1 LIDAVDRDERTF
13 DNLNENLIVA
23 VTRQSTP
30 AAFVESMKN
39 IVFLSA
45 VHDFRMLKRGSIQ
58 SLASAMAKMGHAVT
72 FISVRFSFLSLLKG
86 DSRNFLLRRSNKPE
100 SVNGVLCYLWFTAI
114 HPFQSKDKFFEL
126 LLRPHYFLHKRW
138 KNRFLDDQLRS
149 ADFIVIESG
158 QGILFSERARRLN
171 PRAKIIYRASDK
183 LSTIGASNILQH
195 ELEKNAEKFDW
206 FCLLSADMANEF
218 AWASEKTFCVP
229 LGIDADEF
237 KDNGPNPYTASINAV
252 SVGSMLF
259 DRSFFQTAAACF
271 PAIQFHVIGCG
282 ADFEAPPNVIFY
294 DEMAFKET
302 LRYIEYASFGIAPYR
317 AVEDAGYLATSS
329 LKLKQYEYLGIPA
342 VCPTFAVGNSRNR
355 FGYIPTDKS
364 SIERAIG
371 AALKSEFVAMAKP
384 LEWRELAQ
392 RLLCPHQY
400 PDCFLPEQSEVR
412 GADLGNEP
420 STANAPVGTI
430 SLVVCTLGDR
440 QRQLTRLIRSLAD
453 QKFNA
458 FEVILVDQN
467 PHGHIDEILKTECSG
482 LVLKHV
488 KSDPGLSIAR
498 NVGLLSATGDIVGFP
513 DDDCWYF
520 PDTLMQ
526 VALFFRQNPKI
537 DILLG
542 RTVDEFDQP
551 SLSPLRKESGSVNRS
566 NVWISGNSNTLFVS
580 KDAIPSAGA
589 FDEKIGVGAPSRYQ
603 SGEETDFILRLMKNK
618 ARPVYVN
625 YLKIGHDQVR
635 NAGASRELKR
645 AWTYSLGFGYVLK
658 KQEYGFMYCCYR
670 IGRSIIS
677 AVWATARLRP
687 VYGFSRLVWAAGT
700 LVGYLTAKHSP
711 EDI

>member
-1 LIDAVDRDERTF
+1 MDRDERTF
-13 DNLNENLIVA
+13 DSLNADVITAVA
-23 VTRQSTP
+23 QQSTP
-30 AAFVESMKN
+30 TTMVQSTKNVVFV
-39 IVFLSA
+39 SA

-86 DSRNFLLRRSNKPE
+86 DSRNFLLQRSNRPE
-100 SVNGVLCYLWFTAI
+100 LVNGVLCYLWFTAI
-114 HPFQSKDKFFEL
+114 HPFQSKNEFVEL
-126 LLRPHYFLHKRW
+126 LLRPHYFFHKRR
-138 KNRFLDDQLRS
+138 KNRFLDDQFRS
-149 ADFIVIESG
+149 ADFIIIESG
-158 QGILFSERARRLN
+158 QGILFSERAKRLN
-171 PRAKIIYRASDK
+171 PRAKVIYRASDK
-183 LSTIGASNILQH
+183 LSTIGASNFLQY

-218 AWASEKTFCVP
+218 AWASEKTVCVP

-259 DRSFFQTAAACF
+259 DRSFFQTAATRF
-271 PAIQFHVIGCG
+271 PAVQFHVIGCG
-282 ADFEAPPNVIFY
+282 ADFEAAANVTFY
-294 DEMAFKET
+294 DEMAFKDT

-355 FGYIPTDKS
+355 FGYIPTDES

-371 AALKSEFVAMAKP
+371 AALKSEFVATTKP

-392 RLLCPHQY
+392 RLLCPHEY
-400 PDCFLPEQSEVR
+400 SDCFLPER
-412 GADLGNEP
+412 GEEREADLGNEP
-420 STANAPVGTI
+420 STANAPVVTI
-430 SLVVCTLGDR
+430 SLVLCTLGDR
-440 QRQLTRLIRSLAD
+440 QKQLTRLIRSLAE
-453 QKFNA
+453 QEFKA

-467 PHGHIDEILKTECSG
+467 PPGCLDEVLETGCGG
-482 LVLKHV
+482 LILKHV
-488 KSDPGLSIAR
+488 RSDPGLSIAR
-498 NVGLLSATGDIVGFP
+498 NAGLRAVTGDIVGFP

-520 PDTLMQ
+520 PETLMQ
-526 VALFFRQNPKI
+526 VASFFRQNPTI

-542 RTVDEFDQP
+542 RTVDEFGQA
-551 SLSPLRKESGSVNRS
+551 SLSPSRKESGSVDRS

-618 ARPVYVN
+618 ARPVYIN
-625 YLKIGHDQVR
+625 HLKIGHDQVG
-635 NAGASRELKR
+635 NAGAGRELKR
-645 AWTYSLGFGYVLK
+645 AWMYSLGFGYVLK

-670 IGRSIIS
+670 FGRSIIS
-677 AVWATARLRP
+677 AAWATARSQP
-687 VYGFSRLVWAAGT
+687 VYGLSRLVWATGT
-700 LVGYLTAKHSP
+700 LVGYLTAKPSP
-711 EDI
+711 EDK